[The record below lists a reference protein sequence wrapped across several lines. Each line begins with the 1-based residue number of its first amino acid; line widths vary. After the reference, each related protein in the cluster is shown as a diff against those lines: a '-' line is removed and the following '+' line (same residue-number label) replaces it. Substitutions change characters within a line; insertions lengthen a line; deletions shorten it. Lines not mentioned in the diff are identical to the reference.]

1 MSAAGADD
9 GLAYRYRWPRPS
21 VTVDCLIYA
30 LDEGTPWILL
40 IKRKNDPFQ
49 GSWALPGE
57 HDTIALESIQSSLDY
72 IRKTSQ
78 QVKPSQ
84 IRSNQV
90 KIEPQ

>member
-57 HDTIALESIQSSLDY
+57 HDRVGVDS
-72 IRKTSQ
+72 
-78 QVKPSQ
+78 
-84 IRSNQV
+84 
-90 KIEPQ
+90 IEPRLP